1 MKNILIA
8 TDFSNN
14 AYNALFFAT
23 ELFKE
28 QKCNFYL
35 LNAYTEL
42 TKLIS
47 QKVGVG
53 NRPSLIE
60 QLSEESAEGLNE
72 VYHRIH
78 LDQNNPLH
86 QFKTLSRN
94 GHLTEIANEAVE
106 QYQIDLMVMGHMGT
120 AAVENL
126 FIGSTVS
133 KAIDEIIA
141 CPLLIVPKEIEC
153 RIPKEIAFAT
163 DYRHSYNAG
172 LLHPLKEVSD
182 LCGASVRIVHI
193 NEEERLSSIQKT
205 NLNTLREYLSNLDHS
220 VHWMPDFSNKS
231 RVIRTFV
238 DELNIELLAM
248 IKYEHG
254 LFAQLIREPVFH
266 KLVFSLDI
274 PFLVLPAGNSEA

>member
-1 MKNILIA
+1 MKNILVA

-28 QKCNFYL
+28 RKCNFYL
-35 LNAYTEL
+35 LNSYTEL

-47 QKVGVG
+47 QKVGAG
-53 NRPSLIE
+53 SRRSLIE

-94 GHLTEIANEAVE
+94 GHFSEIANQAIDH
-106 QYQIDLMVMGHMGT
+106 YHIDLLVMGHKGT
-120 AAVENL
+120 AAVDN
-126 FIGSTVS
+126 IIMGSTVS
-133 KAIDEIIA
+133 KAIDEITD

-153 RIPKEIAFAT
+153 NMPKEIAFAT
-163 DYRHSYNAG
+163 DYKHPYDAG
-172 LLHPLKEVSD
+172 LLHPLKE
-182 LCGASVRIVHI
+182 LTALYGASVRIIHI
-193 NEEERLSSIQKT
+193 NEHERLSKLQKT
-205 NLNTLREYLSNLDHS
+205 NLNILKEYLAEVNHS

-231 RVIRTFV
+231 HVIETFV

-254 LFAQLIREPVFH
+254 MLAQLIREPVFH
-266 KLVFSLDI
+266 KLIFKLDI
-274 PFLVLPAGNSEA
+274 PFLVMPAGATRV

>member
-8 TDFSNN
+8 TDFSND

-28 QKCNFYL
+28 RKCNFYL
-35 LNAYTEL
+35 LNSYTEL

-47 QKVGVG
+47 QKVSAGS
-53 NRPSLIE
+53 RPSLIE

-94 GHLTEIANEAVE
+94 GHFTDIANEAIDH
-106 QYQIDLMVMGHMGT
+106 YQIDLVVMGHKGK

-133 KAIDEIIA
+133 KAIDEIST
-141 CPLLIVPKEIEC
+141 CPLLVVPKEIEC
-153 RIPKEIAFAT
+153 NIPEEIAFAT
-163 DYRHSYNAG
+163 DYRHPYNAG
-172 LLHPLKEVSD
+172 LLHPLIELSA

-193 NEEERLSSIQKT
+193 NEEDRLSSSQKT
-205 NLNTLREYLSNLDHS
+205 NLNTLREYLASLDHS

-231 RVIRTFV
+231 NVIRTFV

-266 KLVFSLDI
+266 KLIFSLDI
-274 PFLVLPAGNSEA
+274 PFLVMPAESNKE

>member
-1 MKNILIA
+1 MKNILVA

-28 QKCNFYL
+28 RKCNFYL

-47 QKVGVG
+47 QKVAAGS
-53 NRPSLIE
+53 RPSLIE

-94 GHLTEIANEAVE
+94 GHLADIANEAIDH
-106 QYQIDLMVMGHMGT
+106 YQIDLMVMGHKGK
-120 AAVENL
+120 AIVENL

-133 KAIDEIIA
+133 KAIDEISE

-163 DYRHSYNAG
+163 DYRHPYDAG
-172 LLHPLKEVSD
+172 LIQPLKE
-182 LCGASVRIVHI
+182 LTALTGASVRIVHI
-193 NEEERLSSIQKT
+193 NEEERLSTIQKT
-205 NLNTLREYLSNLDHS
+205 NLNTLREYLTDIDHS
-220 VHWMPDFSNKS
+220 IHWMPDFTNKS
-231 RVIRTFV
+231 GVIRTFV
-238 DELNIELLAM
+238 DELNIELLTM

-254 LFAQLIREPVFH
+254 LFSQLIREPVFH
-266 KLVFSLDI
+266 KLIFSLDI
-274 PFLVLPAGNSEA
+274 PFLVMPAGNSRS